1 MSCGEMDLRILKKI
15 GKICPLFFSRNS
27 RKGYSKRYI
36 SVIETSLSHPV
47 ISSATLL
54 ASSIPY
60 LAILL
65 LEVKNS
71 TSTDIIH
78 GDRGSSIVKSLSRFN
93 PFRGS
98 PRLRIYTT
106 PADIRI
112 IAAEYSASLRRI
124 KIQPEGCRLE
134 TSH

>member
-1 MSCGEMDLRILKKI
+1 MSCGEMDLGILKKI
-15 GKICPLFFSRNS
+15 CPVFFSRNS
-27 RKGYSKRYI
+27 RKGYSKRHI

-112 IAAEYSASLRRI
+112 IAAEYSASLLRI